1 LVECRMMIESFYYF
15 FVVYRFVI
23 IEKMANGE
31 RNEGDLQVT
40 SSEDYEEVIVE
51 PSNESPNSIA
61 NDGTVDERLLDRAGM
76 VLLRPELS
84 LQNIH
89 GSPIELA
96 VRLIQQSRKIMVLV
110 GAGMSVS
117 CGISDFRSANGIYA
131 RLRRLHPELPDPTA
145 VFDIDYFYENPKPF
159 FSFVKELFPGNYR
172 PSLSH
177 RFLKCLEDEGK
188 LLRVYT
194 QNVDTLEKQVGLH
207 KVVYCHG
214 SFDTATCMECG
225 FKVDCEEIRDAVF
238 NEAIPTCR
246 NCAQIGLRGVMKPDI
261 VFFGESLP
269 RTFYESVAADQS
281 QVDLLI
287 VIGSSLKVRPVS
299 FIPRALQASVPLILI
314 NRETLNLF
322 FDVELLGDSDVICE
336 ELCSRLSESFHSL
349 CPSREP
355 WTEITDQAQLT
366 SDLNTLP
373 NSEEMGSRI
382 KISDYLPEKSFF
394 RFQHNMLVFPGA
406 EVYVTKESE
415 APMQDYNDQ
424 PPSVESPVADKGEAE
439 EHAE

>member
-1 LVECRMMIESFYYF
+1 MRRPF
-15 FVVYRFVI
+15 FQICIFDSSIRFAI

-40 SSEDYEEVIVE
+40 SSEDYEEVIVQ
-51 PSNESPNSIA
+51 PSNESSNTVA
-61 NDGTVDERLLDRAGM
+61 NDGTVDERLLDRAAM

-84 LQNIH
+84 LQSIH
-89 GSPIELA
+89 RSPIELA

-131 RLRRLHPELPDPTA
+131 RLRHLHPELPDPTA

-225 FKVDCEEIRDAVF
+225 FRVDCEEIRDAVF

-299 FIPRALQASVPLILI
+299 LIPRALQASVPLILI
-314 NRETLNLF
+314 NRETLNLY

-355 WTEITDQAQLT
+355 WTEITDHAQLT

-382 KISDYLPEKSFF
+382 KISEYLPEKSFF

-406 EVYVTKESE
+406 EVYVTKESQ

-424 PPSVESPVADKGEAE
+424 PSVESPVADKGEAE